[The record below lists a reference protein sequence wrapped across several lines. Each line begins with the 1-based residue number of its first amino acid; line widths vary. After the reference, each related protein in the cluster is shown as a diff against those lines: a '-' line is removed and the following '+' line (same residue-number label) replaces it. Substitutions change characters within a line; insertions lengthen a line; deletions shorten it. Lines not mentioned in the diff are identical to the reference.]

1 VNGAGTK
8 NYHRP
13 AKTLTDRSLSRSQIL
28 RARDNYA
35 NTLPRFLAP
44 TCEADDDKTQ
54 ILTPTAL
61 KRDRERKRERER
73 EGKEKGGRIKVIRG
87 LRLFRDENGEVLK
100 KKSGSIVPRD
110 IISRRA

>member
-1 VNGAGTK
+1 VLGERLSTGMVSTHQKYKCDTSPRVNGAGTK

-28 RARDNYA
+28 HGRDNYA
-35 NTLPRFLAP
+35 NTLARSLAP

-61 KRDRERKRERER
+61 KRDRERKREREGGGEGR
-73 EGKEKGGRIKVIRG
+73 RGREEGK
-87 LRLFRDENGEVLK
+87 GE
-100 KKSGSIVPRD
+100 
-110 IISRRA
+110 

>member
-1 VNGAGTK
+1 
-8 NYHRP
+8 
-13 AKTLTDRSLSRSQIL
+13 
-28 RARDNYA
+28 
-35 NTLPRFLAP
+35 
-44 TCEADDDKTQ
+44 
-54 ILTPTAL
+54 L

-73 EGKEKGGRIKVIRG
+73 EGKGKGGRIKVIRG